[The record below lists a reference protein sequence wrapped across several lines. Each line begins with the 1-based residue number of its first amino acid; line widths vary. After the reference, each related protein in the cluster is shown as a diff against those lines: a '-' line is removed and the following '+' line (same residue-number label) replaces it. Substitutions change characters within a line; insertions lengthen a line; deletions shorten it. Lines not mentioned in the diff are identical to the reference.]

1 MNLFS
6 KLTLTLETCL
16 FPFLYRT
23 IHTNKHR
30 VIFCAQAPYTVVHTN
45 AAYTTLVQL
54 GLTKSC
60 IVGETF
66 GGYTNNNEH
75 QAAKEEDGTPEE
87 CIARIVSEHVVATAT
102 TDNNSPPLSSFTS
115 SKSAVRPIG
124 GVVGKKNI
132 HIFPILSNDDTC
144 SQFIRSYQSNWLQ
157 RQRSAAD
164 NNNNNNNN
172 KKPDASNAASQVL
185 TLNSP
190 GHLQHHSRGGGNNG
204 GSSSSS
210 SQYVSHYLL
219 QIEPIKGKVLQ
230 LKH

>member
-1 MNLFS
+1 M
-6 KLTLTLETCL
+6 
-16 FPFLYRT
+16 
-23 IHTNKHR
+23 
-30 VIFCAQAPYTVVHTN
+30 
-45 AAYTTLVQL
+45 
-54 GLTKSC
+54 
-60 IVGETF
+60 
-66 GGYTNNNEH
+66 
-75 QAAKEEDGTPEE
+75 
-87 CIARIVSEHVVATAT
+87 
-102 TDNNSPPLSSFTS
+102 
-115 SKSAVRPIG
+115 
-124 GVVGKKNI
+124 GKKNI

-164 NNNNNNNN
+164 NNNN

-190 GHLQHHSRGGGNNG
+190 GRLQHHSRGGGNG

>member
-1 MNLFS
+1 M
-6 KLTLTLETCL
+6 
-16 FPFLYRT
+16 
-23 IHTNKHR
+23 
-30 VIFCAQAPYTVVHTN
+30 
-45 AAYTTLVQL
+45 
-54 GLTKSC
+54 
-60 IVGETF
+60 
-66 GGYTNNNEH
+66 
-75 QAAKEEDGTPEE
+75 
-87 CIARIVSEHVVATAT
+87 
-102 TDNNSPPLSSFTS
+102 
-115 SKSAVRPIG
+115 
-124 GVVGKKNI
+124 GKKNI

-157 RQRSAAD
+157 RQRSDAD
-164 NNNNNNNN
+164 NNNNNNNNNN

-190 GHLQHHSRGGGNNG
+190 GRLQHHSRGGGGNG